1 MKFVK
6 KLSLLSQILIAF
18 ALAILLGL
26 IFPTAI
32 AVVKPLGDLF
42 LRLIQFIIGPLIVA
56 TLITGV
62 SSLGDPKKLA
72 TLGSKSILYF
82 LCTTFF
88 AVTLGL
94 TAGLLFSPGIGL
106 DVPVP
111 EAGSVEVRETDGVIA
126 TLLNIIP
133 TNPFAALA
141 QQNILQIIFFSVAV
155 GIGITFVGEKAKPV
169 QAFFDGFSSVMFTIT
184 GAIMK
189 LAPIGVFGIM
199 APIVGD
205 YGLAILMPLM
215 KVIAAVAL
223 ACILHVVV
231 IYGLAV
237 KTLGKIS
244 PLQFFKGM
252 APAAAVAFST
262 SSSAATLPL
271 TMKNATE
278 NVGVSKETSSFVL
291 PLGATINMDGGAI
304 YQGVAVIFVAQ
315 FFGHSLSVLDFG
327 IVMLTATLASI
338 GAAGVPGAGLIM
350 LTMVLT
356 SVGLPI
362 EGVALVAAIDRILDM
377 FRTATNVLG
386 DATGSVVV
394 DRSENKEKAF
404 TQKSA

>member
-1 MKFVK
+1 MK
-6 KLSLLSQILIAF
+6 KLSLLNQILIAF
-18 ALAILLGL
+18 ALAIVLGL
-26 IFPTAI
+26 LFPNAI
-32 AVVKPLGDLF
+32 SAVKPLGDLF

-56 TLITGV
+56 TLIAGV
-62 SSLGDPKKLA
+62 SSLGNPKKLA
-72 TLGSKSILYF
+72 KLGSKSILYF
-82 LCTTFF
+82 LGTTFF

-94 TAGLLFSPGIGL
+94 LAGFIFSPGVGL
-106 DVPVP
+106 NVAVP

-141 QQNILQIIFFSVAV
+141 EQNILQIIFFAVAV
-155 GIGITFVGEKAKPV
+155 GIAITVVGEKAKPV
-169 QAFFDGFSSVMFTIT
+169 QAFFDGFSTIMFTIT

-215 KVIAAVAL
+215 KVILAVAL
-223 ACILHVVV
+223 ACILHVAV
-231 IYGLAV
+231 IYSLAV

-304 YQGVAVIFVAQ
+304 YQGVAVIFIAQ
-315 FFGHSLSVLDFG
+315 FFGHSLSFLDIG

-394 DRSENKEKAF
+394 ERSENKEKAF
-404 TQKSA
+404 VGKTA

>member
-1 MKFVK
+1 MICLK
-6 KLSLLSQILIAF
+6 KLSLLNQILIAF
-18 ALAILLGL
+18 ALAIVLGL
-26 IFPTAI
+26 LFPNAI
-32 AVVKPLGDLF
+32 SAVKPLGDLF

-56 TLITGV
+56 TLIAGV
-62 SSLGDPKKLA
+62 SSLGNPKKLA
-72 TLGSKSILYF
+72 KLGSKSILYF
-82 LCTTFF
+82 LGTTFF

-94 TAGLLFSPGIGL
+94 LAGFIFSPGVGL
-106 DVPVP
+106 NVAVP

-141 QQNILQIIFFSVAV
+141 EQNILQIIFFAVAV
-155 GIGITFVGEKAKPV
+155 GIAITVVGEKAKPV
-169 QAFFDGFSSVMFTIT
+169 QAFFDGFSTIMFTIT

-215 KVIAAVAL
+215 KVILAVAL
-223 ACILHVVV
+223 ACILHVAV
-231 IYGLAV
+231 IYSLAV

-304 YQGVAVIFVAQ
+304 YQGVAVIFIAQ
-315 FFGHSLSVLDFG
+315 FFGHSLSFLDIG

-394 DRSENKEKAF
+394 ERSENKEKAF
-404 TQKSA
+404 VGKTA